1 MLGVYLRRWRKSL
14 AEAVT
19 EYPLKSQ
26 SFECRPLH
34 GSLPLVVLLP
44 ASWRVGLV
52 LCPGV
57 ATGPGEVVELVVDAC
72 RECVGMAVGGDL
84 GRLSGGAPRERLRE
98 RPRIRAAMAPKKDSS
113 VGDAAMR
120 DVGDVGEYGG
130 EIWPDDDDCDFC
142 ESTVFVR
149 MGRGMF

>member
-1 MLGVYLRRWRKSL
+1 M

-44 ASWRVGLV
+44 TSGIVGLI

-57 ATGPGEVVELVVDAC
+57 ATGPGEMVELAVDAC
-72 RECVGMAVGGDL
+72 RKCGGWTGGMAMGGDL
-84 GRLSGGAPRERLRE
+84 GRLSDGAPRERLRE
-98 RPRIRAAMAPKKDSS
+98 RPQIRAVMAPKKDSS
-113 VGDAAMR
+113 VGDVAMR
-120 DVGDVGEYGG
+120 DVGDAGEYGG
-130 EIWPDDDDCDFC
+130 EIWPDDDDRDFC

-149 MGRGMF
+149 MGRGMV